1 MKNHFWICA
10 VGLSL
15 AGCGQMITIDPDPS
29 SRFYMPPVGTVVRI
43 NQELRVP
50 GGWARVFLQ
59 RGETVSYGGL
69 DRYFP
74 SCNFELSTVDEMPQ
88 LIPPGSFTVIDV
100 RRRDEE
106 VVRYRPVQYA
116 SRWMLAD
123 SGGMDSGGPSM
134 VMRTV
139 RMKLESDEQP
149 GMYMMTCRG
158 GMDDPPSAIEISI
171 NEMRVALGDKATIV
185 LPEE

>member
-1 MKNHFWICA
+1 MKNCLWTCA
-10 VGLSL
+10 IGLGL
-15 AGCGQMITIDPDPS
+15 VGCGQMITIEPDPS

-43 NQELRVP
+43 NQKLTVP

-59 RGETVSYGGL
+59 RGETVSYGDL

-74 SCNFELSTVDEMPQ
+74 SCNFELYTVDEMPQ
-88 LIPPGSFTVIDV
+88 LIQPGSYTIVQV

-106 VVRYRPVQYA
+106 IVRSRPVQYA
-116 SRWMLAD
+116 SRWLLAD
-123 SGGMDSGGPSM
+123 SGGMDSGPSM

-139 RMKLESDEQP
+139 RMKLESDAQP

-158 GMDDPPSAIEISI
+158 GMDDPPNAIEVSI
-171 NEMRVALGDKATIV
+171 NEMRVALGEKATIV
-185 LPEE
+185 LPEEQ